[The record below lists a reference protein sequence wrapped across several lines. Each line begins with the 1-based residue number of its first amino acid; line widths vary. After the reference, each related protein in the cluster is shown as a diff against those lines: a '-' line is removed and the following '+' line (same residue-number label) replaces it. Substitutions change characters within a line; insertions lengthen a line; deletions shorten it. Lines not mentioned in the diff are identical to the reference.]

1 MNITIFQERENIT
14 KKVLLK
20 GATVK
25 DLLCQLKINLEA
37 VIVVKNNEVITEDEI
52 LKDKDKLE
60 LLSVISGG

>member
-1 MNITIFQERENIT
+1 MNITVFQERENTI

-20 GATVK
+20 GHTVK
-25 DLLCQLKINLEA
+25 DLLGQLKINTEA
-37 VIVVKNNEVITEDEI
+37 VIVVKNNQVITEDEI

>member
-1 MNITIFQERENIT
+1 MNITVFQERENIT
-14 KKVLLK
+14 QKVSLK
-20 GATVK
+20 GHTVK
-25 DLLCQLKINLEA
+25 DLLHQLKINAEA

>member
-1 MNITIFQERENIT
+1 MNITVFRERENII
-14 KKVLLK
+14 KKVSLK
-20 GATVK
+20 GRTVK
-25 DLLCQLKINLEA
+25 DLLQQLNLNTEA